1 MDTDNASRRA
11 APDLEKEALTIA
23 AHTLYGELRE
33 LRQELREAYQEI
45 GALQA
50 ERSELIRKLQA
61 IIPPKERELLAK
73 YREAT
78 EEAEQYLD
86 YLRATHQLPSYGY
99 WITRRKEIEREEQQ
113 QKQSA

>member
-1 MDTDNASRRA
+1 MVTENETRRA
-11 APDLEKEALTIA
+11 APDLEKEALSIA
-23 AHTLYGELRE
+23 AHTMQQAAEE
-33 LRQELREAYQEI
+33 LRQELRQANKQITE
-45 GALQA
+45 LQA
-50 ERSELIRKLQA
+50 ERSRLLRELQA

-73 YREAT
+73 YREAS

-99 WITRRKEIEREEQQ
+99 WIKRRKEIEREEQQ